1 MNRFLFILGE
11 SINRPILI
19 VSRSSEKVLPN
30 INHVFKSGVT
40 SGTPLK
46 CALYDVFSMSG
57 CGAYSHTG
65 KKLPSKDSPTLV
77 ASPSSTTTTTTTT
90 TTTGR
95 SMLRT
100 TFLQVEKEFYRL
112 LSVSTDETSS
122 STKSSSRHSDWKSS
136 SSSSVDGTFKTT
148 SISNTAITAFNS
160 LLWFLPRYQYD
171 NYIQSIPL
179 RIQKVVAMLL
189 LPFSLLLPLLHTYI
203 HTYIPYVGSDGIG

>member
-1 MNRFLFILGE
+1 M
-11 SINRPILI
+11 I

-30 INHVFKSGVT
+30 INQVFKLGVT
-40 SGTPLK
+40 GTPLK

-90 TTTGR
+90 TTGR

-112 LSVSTDETSS
+112 MSVSTDDTSS
-122 STKSSSRHSDWKSS
+122 STKRGRQSDMK
-136 SSSSVDGTFKTT
+136 SSSSVDGSFKTT
-148 SISNTAITAFNS
+148 TISNTAINAFNS
-160 LLWFLPRYQYD
+160 MLWFLPRYQYD

>member
-1 MNRFLFILGE
+1 M
-11 SINRPILI
+11 I
-19 VSRSSEKVLPN
+19 VPRSSEKVIPN
-30 INHVFKSGVT
+30 INHVFKLGTT
-40 SGTPLK
+40 SGSGPLT

-65 KKLPSKDSPTLV
+65 KRLPSKDSPPLV
-77 ASPSSTTTTTTTT
+77 ASPPS

-112 LSVSTDETSS
+112 LSVSTDDTSS
-122 STKSSSRHSDWKSS
+122 STKSSSNRHSDWKSS
-136 SSSSVDGTFKTT
+136 SSSVDGAFKTT

-171 NYIQSIPL
+171 NYIQSTPL
-179 RIQKVVAMLL
+179 RIQKVVAIL
-189 LPFSLLLPLLHTYI
+189 LPPSSYCYHLY
-203 HTYIPYVGSDGIG
+203 PYTFLT